1 MRQVKVRW
9 LGRAVRVMLFP
20 HTKATSVRLEVWGAT
35 RKSGLLEKIAK
46 RSIEL
51 VAPDGSIHENGDG

>member
-1 MRQVKVRW
+1 
-9 LGRAVRVMLFP
+9 MLFP

-35 RKSGLLEKIAK
+35 RKAGLLERLVK

-51 VAPDGSIHENGDG
+51 VAPDGSVHEGESRQGS